1 MCKHD
6 YFVVVEGEI
15 KVFILND
22 KKPFSKLLKY
32 EIEVAG
38 FYTAFLVI
46 KWMSHE

>member
-15 KVFILND
+15 NFFILND
-22 KKPFSKLLKY
+22 KKPFLKLLKD

-38 FYTAFLVI
+38 F
-46 KWMSHE
+46 SC

>member
-6 YFVVVEGEI
+6 YFVVVEGKI

-22 KKPFSKLLKY
+22 KKHFSKLLKD

-38 FYTAFLVI
+38 FNTVFLVI
-46 KWMSHE
+46 K